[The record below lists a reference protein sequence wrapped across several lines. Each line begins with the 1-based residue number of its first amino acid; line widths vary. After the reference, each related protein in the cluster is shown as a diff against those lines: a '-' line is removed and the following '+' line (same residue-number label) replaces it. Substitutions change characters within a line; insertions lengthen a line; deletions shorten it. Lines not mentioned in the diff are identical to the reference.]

1 MAKRGQN
8 EGSIFQ
14 RKDGRWVALLNL
26 GWANGKRSRKSY
38 YGETRKEVQE
48 QLTKALSDIQKGLP
62 LVGEK
67 QTAALYPAPTAD
79 SR

>member
-26 GWANGKRSRKSY
+26 GWVDGKRARKSY
-38 YGETRKEVQE
+38 YGETRREVQE
-48 QLTKALSDIQKGLP
+48 RLTKALCDIQRACQWSVKS
-62 LVGEK
+62 K
-67 QTAALYPAPTAD
+67 RWAPIWAGG
-79 SR
+79 